1 METIVSY
8 FKNDQLSQ
16 RATYLLLF
24 LFSFG
29 VDRSFGYCLRIF
41 YPLTLLFILLL
52 LLQFVRPLY
61 IMTTLV
67 LTLISVLYFPIGRV
81 FGTPSYSALVSAVY
95 TNPEEILGFMK
106 IIPIYYYVGS
116 FILLLLGIIGLRHR
130 LTAPFKKGHI
140 TLMMLFVLASIFYK
154 PFKKVLAKGVFEITT
169 IGFTPIRFSRDIY
182 QAAYSIQDDHKK
194 IKDSLAIKDTW
205 KVISTTPK
213 YKNYILVIGES
224 ERKDLRHNYGFRIK
238 NTPFATQAKG
248 IFFDN
253 YLSAGP
259 STVLSL
265 TNSLAKRH
273 QDELQLHNN
282 IISLAKKAGFYTY
295 WISNQNY
302 VGEHDTPISMIGR
315 RANLPLFVKTVHPV
329 HFEKAQDT
337 KLLPFIQSALAD
349 TTTTKPKLIVV
360 HLMGSHPPCQDRTE
374 GQFDVYFHSKTL
386 SCYIQSI
393 RNTDRL
399 LENITHSAKSIG
411 DSWSL
416 LYFSD
421 HGLALLKNDVFGHSD
436 RYQENYRVP
445 LFITSSNDIKQE
457 RITAYRSGLHFLTLF
472 SQWSGIQE
480 PSLQSGCHYLSNTPC
495 QDQTSI
501 LLANRTR
508 TDISSLALN
517 PIKD

>member
-8 FKNDQLSQ
+8 FKNDQISQ

-61 IMTTLV
+61 RIVIVT
-67 LTLISVLYFPIGRV
+67 LTLISALYFPIGRV
-81 FGTPSYSALVSAVY
+81 CGSPNYNALVSAVY
-95 TNPEEILGFMK
+95 TNSEEAQGFLRT
-106 IIPIYYYVGS
+106 IPISYYVGS
-116 FILLLLGIIGLRHR
+116 FVLLLLGLIGVRRR
-130 LTAPFKKGHI
+130 LTAPFKKGY
-140 TLMMLFVLASIFYK
+140 TVFMLVFVLISILYK
-154 PFKKVLAKGVFEITT
+154 PFKQVIVKGVFEIAA
-169 IGFTPIRFSRDIY
+169 IGFTPVRFSRELY
-182 QAAYSIQDDHKK
+182 QAANSIHDDHKK
-194 IKDSLAIKDTW
+194 IKDSLATEDTW
-205 KVISTTPK
+205 RVLSATPK
-213 YKNYILVIGES
+213 YQNYILVIGES
-224 ERKDLRHNYGFRIK
+224 ERKDLRHNYGFSIK
-238 NTPFATQAKG
+238 NTPFATQANG

-273 QDELQLHNN
+273 ENELQLHNN
-282 IISLAKKAGFYTY
+282 VISLAKKAGFYTY
-295 WISNQNY
+295 WISNQHY
-302 VGEHDTPISMIGR
+302 FGEHDTPISVIGK
-315 RANLPLFVKTVHPV
+315 RADSSLFVKMVDPVRFGNGKDTV
-329 HFEKAQDT
+329 
-337 KLLPFIQSALAD
+337 LLPFIQSALAD

-360 HLMGSHPPCQDRTE
+360 HLIGSHPPCRDRTD
-374 GQFDVYFHSKTL
+374 GQFDAYFYSKTL

-399 LENITHSAKSIG
+399 LENMTHSAKSTG

-480 PSLQSGCHYLSNTPC
+480 LSLQSGCHYLSNTPC

-501 LLANRTR
+501 ILANRTK
-508 TDISSLALN
+508 TDISRLALN
-517 PIKD
+517 PIKK

>member
-1 METIVSY
+1 MEAIASL
-8 FKNDQLSQ
+8 FKTGPLSQ

-61 IMTTLV
+61 RIV
-67 LTLISVLYFPIGRV
+67 IVALTLISALYFPIGRL
-81 FGTPSYSALVSAVY
+81 FGDPNYNALVSALY
-95 TNPEEILGFMK
+95 TNPEEAQGFLK
-106 IIPIYYYVGS
+106 TIPISYYVGS
-116 FILLLLGIIGLRHR
+116 FVLLILGIIGLRRR
-130 LTAPFKKGHI
+130 LTAPFKQGH
-140 TLMMLFVLASIFYK
+140 TVFMLVFVLTSIFYK
-154 PFKKVLAKGVFEITT
+154 PFKQVIVKGIFEITE
-169 IGFTPIRFSRDIY
+169 IGFTPVKFSRELYQVAHSIY
-182 QAAYSIQDDHKK
+182 DDHKK
-194 IKDSLAIKDTW
+194 IKDSLATEDTW
-205 KVISTTPK
+205 KVLSASPK
-213 YKNYILVIGES
+213 YQNYILVIGES
-224 ERKDLRHNYGFRIK
+224 ERKDLRHNYGFSIK
-238 NTPFATQAKG
+238 NTPFATQANG

-265 TNSLAKRH
+265 TNTLARRH
-273 QDELQLHNN
+273 ENDLQLHNN
-282 IISLAKKAGFYTY
+282 VISLAKKAGFYTY
-295 WISNQNY
+295 WISNQHY
-302 VGEHDTPISMIGR
+302 LGEHDTPISVIGK
-315 RANLPLFVKTVHPV
+315 RADSPLFVKIVDPVRFGNAKDTV
-329 HFEKAQDT
+329 
-337 KLLPFIQSALAD
+337 LLPFIQSALAD

-360 HLMGSHPPCQDRTE
+360 HLIGSHPPCRDRTD
-374 GQFDVYFHSKTL
+374 GQFDAYFYSKTL

-399 LENITHSAKSIG
+399 LENMTHSAKSTG

-421 HGLALLKNDVFGHSD
+421 HGLALTKNDVFGHSD

-445 LFITSSNDIKQE
+445 LFITSSSDIKQE

-480 PSLQSGCHYLSNTPC
+480 PSLQSGCHYLSDTPC
-495 QDQTSI
+495 QDQTSVI
-501 LLANRTR
+501 LANRTR
-508 TDISSLALN
+508 TDISCLAVN
-517 PIKD
+517 PIKE